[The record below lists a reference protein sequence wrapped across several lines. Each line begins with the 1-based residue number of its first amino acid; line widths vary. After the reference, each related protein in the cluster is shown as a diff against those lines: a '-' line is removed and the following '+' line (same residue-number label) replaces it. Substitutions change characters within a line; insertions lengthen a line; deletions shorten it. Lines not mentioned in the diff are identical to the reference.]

1 MKKLSILAACYGVL
15 TLASLGSISDWPT
28 RLHALAMIETGCT
41 SEAQQ
46 QGDFKIGPS
55 KEVSRYQLLP
65 SVWRAGMKKA
75 GLSAAKTTDPIAA
88 RLVARTIWEER
99 RQRFAKKTKREPS
112 SREWYALWN
121 APGAFEKAGFQF
133 EKLSKAVRERSERF
147 ANLVEDL

>member
-1 MKKLSILAACYGVL
+1 MKKLAILAALYGVP
-15 TLASLGSISDWPT
+15 TFAGLASISNWPT
-28 RLHALAMIETGCT
+28 LLHALAMIETGCT
-41 SEAQQ
+41 NGNQQ
-46 QGDFKIGPS
+46 KGDFKVGAS
-55 KEVSRYQLLP
+55 KEISRYQLLP

-75 GLSAAKTTDPIAA
+75 GLSEAKTTDPIAA
-88 RLVARTIWEER
+88 RLIARTIWEER
-99 RQRFAKKTKREPS
+99 RQRFAKKAKREPS